1 MKATQ
6 VPFIGAQP
14 SHLFQPGP
22 FAIHWLMPDNS
33 ASAALELSPV
43 PWSKAMQQTVGAL
56 LAI

>member
-1 MKATQ
+1 MKAIQ

-43 PWSKAMQQTVGAL
+43 PWSKVMQ
-56 LAI
+56 